1 MQQTFFT
8 QVAITAVKRI
18 RHTFT
23 MFFSPFTSTGHI
35 TVIVKSDYD
44 RYWQSM
50 RHIQAGKY
58 ADTYVQVTGS
68 LLNRVEVGEER
79 QVSKLNF
86 FKPYS
91 CTDEAFRVTNIT
103 VVSTVILPD
112 VLNL

>member
-1 MQQTFFT
+1 MSRGAPGSVT
-8 QVAITAVKRI
+8 
-18 RHTFT
+18 
-23 MFFSPFTSTGHI
+23 PFKDCSLQADI
-35 TVIVKSDYD
+35 MPE
-44 RYWQSM
+44 RAL

-112 VLNL
+112 VLKL